1 VSIKINKN
9 FAKKL
14 KTEPQMDDI
23 RNRYQVNDVKE
34 RNKTVQTINRLDKS
48 FVKNLEV
55 AGLNN

>member
-1 VSIKINKN
+1 MSIKINKN

>member
-1 VSIKINKN
+1 
-9 FAKKL
+9 
-14 KTEPQMDDI
+14 MDDI